1 MEFNNQLE
9 GVSGDPEIVAK
20 VVFSLGLNSDD
31 LLDPVRSTRIQETI
45 NYLTKTS
52 NPELLITKLTSGKQ
66 VDKIDH
72 IWSYFKVQEEKQII
86 DSQLAKTNREFDSLA
101 NARGE
106 LQAKSDALGEQI
118 MYY

>member
-9 GVSGDPEIVAK
+9 GVSGDPETVAK
-20 VVFSLGLNSDD
+20 IVFSLGLNSDD
-31 LLDPVRSTRIQETI
+31 MLDPIRSSRIQETI
-45 NYLTKTS
+45 NYLAGTS

-72 IWSYFKVQEEKQII
+72 IWSYFKVQEEKQAI
-86 DSQLAKTNREFDSLA
+86 DLQLSKANREFDSLA
-101 NARGE
+101 NVRGE